1 MGADMSLSATV
12 RLSGPIFGQ
21 GITPEQ
27 ALARGMAEAVDSL
40 ADGVRQ
46 RIPRGGPG
54 RYGHLSDSIRA
65 SVSLA
70 GSRVIGR
77 VFPRGR
83 AAFRMSFIESGTRA
97 HEIMPRSGRRRR
109 RRGGVLAIDTGGMI
123 LLRPRARHP
132 GMAGQSPLQ
141 TTLAEQASAI
151 QDMLGEYVARA
162 LREGSV

>member
-1 MGADMSLSATV
+1 MSLSATV

-27 ALARGMAEAVDSL
+27 ALARGMAESVISL

-54 RYGHLSDSIRA
+54 RYGHLSDSIRS
-65 SVSLA
+65 SVSTA

-97 HEIMPRSGRRRR
+97 HEITPRNGRRRR
-109 RRGGVLAIDTGGMI
+109 RRGGVLAIDTGGQVFF
-123 LLRPRARHP
+123 RPTARHP
-132 GMAGQSPLQ
+132 GMGGQYPLQ
-141 TTLAEQASAI
+141 TTLAEQATAI
-151 QDMLGEYVARA
+151 QDTLGDYVAGA